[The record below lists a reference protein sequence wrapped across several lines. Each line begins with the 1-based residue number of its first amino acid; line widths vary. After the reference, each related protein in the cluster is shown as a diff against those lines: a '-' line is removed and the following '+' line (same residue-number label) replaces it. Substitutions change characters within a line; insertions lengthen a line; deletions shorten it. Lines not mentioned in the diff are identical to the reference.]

1 MTTTMCAKMLPACW
15 LPSTQ
20 TTSDLKLSDIV
31 DLDGTFAGSARRG
44 AKSFFAYTGSLTEPP
59 CTEGIQ
65 WFLQE
70 QVQQVS
76 TETIEMLWNHI
87 HAHPG
92 NSRPVQNR
100 NGASPWLQSIPLE

>member
-1 MTTTMCAKMLPACW
+1 LEEQDICA
-15 LPSTQ
+15 Q
-20 TTSDLKLSDIV
+20 TTSDLQLSDIV
-31 DLDGTFAGSARRG
+31 DLDGTFLGSARRE
-44 AKSFFAYTGSLTEPP
+44 AKGFFAYTGSLTEPP
-59 CTEGIQ
+59 CTESIQ

-76 TETIEMLWNHI
+76 AETIEMLWNHI

-100 NGASPWLQSIPLE
+100 NGRKLTFYQEPAGSGR